1 MKSYSNY
8 TLFHNNI
15 FKTSFL
21 IIAMADKKTDGEF
34 DKKPAMRA
42 VKTVSIEQVVE
53 AENGKLHIKD
63 ISIAGKKYSLDIIN
77 GGLKEGEESLV
88 LDFNDGEY
96 GIIIDNEG
104 IRFERFLYRPQH
116 DHNDVQ
122 SLQIEVDERFIGIK
136 KGQIYWLS
144 RGPYKKEGYDHFRIP
159 FGAATE

>member
-1 MKSYSNY
+1 MV
-8 TLFHNNI
+8 
-15 FKTSFL
+15 
-21 IIAMADKKTDGEF
+21 DKKTDEEF

-63 ISIAGKKYSLDIIN
+63 IFIAGKKYILDIIN
-77 GGLKEGEESLV
+77 GGLKEGEESLI

-96 GIIIDNEG
+96 QIIIENKG
-104 IRFERFLYRPQH
+104 ISFERFLYRPQH

-122 SLQIEVDERFIGIK
+122 SLQIGVDEKFMGIK
-136 KGQIYWLS
+136 KGQTYWLS
-144 RGPYKKEGYDHFRIP
+144 YGSYREGGYEHFRIP